1 MMEGRDDHP
10 GAALPV
16 HPENLNQLKFLT
28 FALAMIIL
36 ERCNVPY
43 PLTSRDKV
51 CEHATRR
58 LCSPRLYLGLVP
70 VSSLHADRTLCD
82 IRS

>member
-16 HPENLNQLKFLT
+16 HPENPNQLKFLT

-36 ERCNVPY
+36 ERCIVPY

-51 CEHATRR
+51 CDHATRR
-58 LCSPRLYLGLVP
+58 LCPPRLYLDLVP
-70 VSSLHADRTLCD
+70 VSSLHTVYGKVRM
-82 IRS
+82 